1 MIDWTKIPLIRQESA
16 QYRKDYLK
24 SLLLHSRRGVILT
37 NRFKYEIIKP
47 MDNAYV
53 PLHVEEQAQQYWLKK
68 QSFNVTED
76 LNKEKFYCLSMFP
89 YPSGSLHMGH
99 VRNYTLGDV
108 IARYQRALG
117 KNVLQPIGW
126 DAFGLPAENAA
137 IKHGIPPAKWTKQN
151 IAAMKAQFLRL
162 GNAYDWRREIMT
174 CDPCYYRWEQWFFIR
189 LYEKG
194 MVYKKNAVVNWD
206 PVDQTVLANEQV
218 VDGRGWRSG
227 ALVERKEISQWFIKI
242 TAYADELL
250 RDLDTLDGWPA
261 QVKQMQRNWI
271 GRSEGCEIYFKVN
284 AFAKRLKIY
293 TTRPDTLMGATYLAV
308 APDHPL
314 AKVAA
319 KNNAAVQTF
328 LDSCQGVRMAEA
340 EIATMEKRGIDTG
353 MKAVHPI
360 TGLDIPIWI
369 ANFVLMQY
377 GSGAVMA
384 VPAHDQ
390 RDWEFAQK
398 YSLPRQDVIIP
409 ANNATHDF
417 TKAAYTGEGTLVNS
431 GQFNGLI
438 STDAMKIITS
448 HLEKQDSGKATIN
461 YRLRDWGVSRQRYWG
476 TPIPMIICEECGIV
490 PVPDDQLPVVLP
502 EHVELTGNGSPLAQ
516 CHDFIHTT
524 CPKCGQDANRES
536 DTFDTF
542 VESSWYYARFA
553 CKGQQ
558 NAMLD
563 DRAKYWTPVDQY
575 VGGIEHAVMH
585 LLYARFFHK
594 LMRDEGLVNSDEP
607 FKALLSQG
615 MVLRDGHKMSKSI
628 GNTIDPNHL
637 IDTYG
642 ADTARLFIM
651 FAAPPEQSLEWSDTA
666 VEGAHRFLKR
676 LWAFAHSHETLFLE
690 INELFQDGNNQ
701 VNWQTCD
708 NRLKKSRMTVHKT
721 LMQATHDYERQQ
733 FNTVVSSC
741 MKLFNELSTYTL
753 ETEDD
758 KYFLHAG
765 FSFLLRLLAPITP
778 HICHVLWQQLGFE
791 KAIIDA
797 PWPKFDK
804 TALKMDEVD
813 YVVQVNGKLRAQ
825 FTTSVDTPKDA
836 LLELASVHAAS
847 FITEKTIKKSIII
860 PHRHLINLVVSE

>member
-1 MIDWTKIPLIRQESA
+1 MDISYIPQKI
-16 QYRKDYLK
+16 
-24 SLLLHSRRGVILT
+24 
-37 NRFKYEIIKP
+37 
-47 MDNAYV
+47 
-53 PLHVEEQAQQYWLKK
+53 EEQAQQYWLKK

-137 IKHGIPPAKWTKQN
+137 IKHGIPPAEWTKQN

-162 GNAYDWRREIMT
+162 GNAYDWRREITT
-174 CDPCYYRWEQWFFIR
+174 CDPDYYRWEQWFFIK

-194 MVYKKNAVVNWD
+194 MVYKKNAIVNWD

-250 RDLDTLDGWPA
+250 EDLDKLEAWPA

-271 GRSEGCEIYFKVN
+271 GRSEGTEIYFKVDE
-284 AFAKRLKIY
+284 FAKRLKIY
-293 TTRPDTLMGATYLAV
+293 TTRPDTLMGTTYLAV

-314 AKVAA
+314 AKQAA
-319 KNNAAVQTF
+319 LSNPEVQLF

-340 EIATMEKRGIDTG
+340 ELATMEKRGVDTG
-353 MKAVHPI
+353 MVATHPI
-360 TGLDIPIWI
+360 SGEKIPVWV

-377 GSGAVMA
+377 GFGAVMS

-390 RDWEFAQK
+390 RDWEFAKK
-398 YSLPRQDVIIP
+398 YQLPLKDVIKP
-409 ANNATHDF
+409 DALCKHDLLQSAF
-417 TKAAYTGEGTLVNS
+417 TADGSLINSAQFDGLSCIEAKKA
-431 GQFNGLI
+431 
-438 STDAMKIITS
+438 ITTF
-448 HLEKQDSGKATIN
+448 LEKQESGKATVN
-461 YRLRDWGVSRQRYWG
+461 FRLRDWGVSRQRYWG
-476 TPIPMIICEECGIV
+476 TPIPMIICDECGIV
-490 PVPDDQLPVVLP
+490 PVPENELPVVLP
-502 EHVELTGNGSPLAQ
+502 ENIAFTGSGSPLAQ
-516 CHDFIHTT
+516 CSEFIHTT
-524 CPKCGQDANRES
+524 CPKCGQDANREP

-553 CKGQQ
+553 CKGQE

-607 FKALLSQG
+607 FIALLSQG
-615 MVLRDGHKMSKSI
+615 MVLKNGHKMSKSL
-628 GNTIDPNHL
+628 GNTVDPNHL
-637 IDTYG
+637 INTYG

-676 LWAFAHSHETLFLE
+676 LWAFAYQHEQLF
-690 INELFQDGNNQ
+690 IDVNELFVDGNGNDNI
-701 VNWQTCD
+701 NWQNCES
-708 NRLKKSRMTVHKT
+708 RLKRSRLIVHQT
-721 LMQATHDYERQQ
+721 LAQASHDFDRQQ
-733 FNTVVSSC
+733 FNTVVSGC
-741 MKLFNELSTYTL
+741 MKLFNELSTYQI
-753 ETEDD
+753 ETEED
-758 KYFLHAG
+758 KYFLHSG
-765 FSFLLRLLAPITP
+765 MSFLLRLLAPITP
-778 HICHVLWQQLGFE
+778 HICHHLWIQLGFE
-791 KAIIDA
+791 KIIIDA

-804 TALKMDEVD
+804 NALKTDEVD
-813 YVVQVNGKLRAQ
+813 FVVQVNGKLRAQ
-825 FTTSVDTPKDA
+825 FTANSDTTEDVLIEMAKEHA
-836 LLELASVHAAS
+836 LA
-847 FITEKTIKKSIII
+847 FIVGKSIKKSVVVT
-860 PHRHLINLVVSE
+860 HRQLINLVVV

>member
-1 MIDWTKIPLIRQESA
+1 MDIS
-16 QYRKDYLK
+16 YL
-24 SLLLHSRRGVILT
+24 
-37 NRFKYEIIKP
+37 P
-47 MDNAYV
+47 QQ
-53 PLHVEEQAQQYWLKK
+53 VEEQAQQYWLKK

-108 IARYQRALG
+108 ISRYQRALG

-137 IKHGIPPAKWTKQN
+137 IKHGIPPAIWTKQN
-151 IAAMKAQFLRL
+151 IAAMKEQFLKL
-162 GNAYDWRREIMT
+162 GNAYDWRREITT
-174 CDPCYYRWEQWFFIR
+174 CDPDYYRWEQWFFIK

-194 MVYKKNAVVNWD
+194 LVYKKNAIVNWD

-250 RDLDTLDGWPA
+250 EGLDTLDGWPA

-271 GRSEGCEIYFKVN
+271 GRSQGTEIYFKVEG
-284 AFAKRLKIY
+284 FAKRLKIY
-293 TTRPDTLMGATYLAV
+293 TTRPDTLMGITYLAV

-314 AKVAA
+314 AKQ
-319 KNNAAVQTF
+319 AAVNNQAVQAF
-328 LDSCQGVRMAEA
+328 LTSCQGIRMAEA

-353 MKAVHPI
+353 MFATHPI
-360 TGLDIPIWI
+360 SGEKIPVWI

-377 GSGAVMA
+377 GFGAVMA

-398 YSLPRQDVIIP
+398 YELPLKQVIKP
-409 ANNATHDF
+409 DDNSKHDF
-417 TKAAYTGEGTLVNS
+417 ALSAFTADGTLIHS
-431 GQFNGLI
+431 DLFDGLSSLEAKNVI
-438 STDAMKIITS
+438 TD
-448 HLEKQDSGKATIN
+448 HLVSQEVGKATVN

-490 PVPDDQLPVVLP
+490 PVPEDQLPVILP
-502 EHVELTGNGSPLAQ
+502 EKIELTGSGSPLAQ
-516 CHDFIHTT
+516 CSEFIHTN
-524 CPKCGQDANRES
+524 CPKCGQDASRES

-553 CKGQQ
+553 CKGQE

-563 DRAKYWTPVDQY
+563 NRAKYWTPVNQY

-607 FKALLSQG
+607 FLALLSQG
-615 MVLRDGHKMSKSI
+615 MVLKNGQKMSKSL
-628 GNTIDPNHL
+628 GNIVDPNHL
-637 IDTYG
+637 ISTYG
-642 ADTARLFIM
+642 ADTARLFVM

-666 VEGAHRFLKR
+666 VEGSHRFLKR
-676 LWAFAHSHETLFLE
+676 LWAFAYQNQQIIVD
-690 INELFQDGNNQ
+690 INELFISRNGHI
-701 VNWQTCD
+701 NWQTCE
-708 NRLKKSRMTVHKT
+708 NRLKKSRLIVHQIVA
-721 LMQATHDYERQQ
+721 QASYDYERHQ
-733 FNTVVSSC
+733 FNTVVSGC
-741 MKLFNELSTYTL
+741 MKLFNELSSYQV
-753 ETEDD
+753 ETEED
-758 KYFLHAG
+758 KYFLHSSMG
-765 FSFLLRLLAPITP
+765 FLLQLLAPITP
-778 HICHVLWQQLGFE
+778 HICHHLWQQLGFE
-791 KAIIDA
+791 KIIIDA
-797 PWPKFDK
+797 PWPKHDK
-804 TALKMDEVD
+804 AALKTDEVD
-813 YVVQVNGKLRAQ
+813 FVIQVNGKLRAQ
-825 FTTSVDTPKDA
+825 FIASVDTPEESLIEMA
-836 LLELASVHAAS
+836 MEHASQFVA
-847 FITEKTIKKSIII
+847 EKTLVKSIVVA
-860 PHRHLINLVVSE
+860 HRQLINLVVK